1 MLFKEKLKELKNKE
15 QFRSLIT
22 LPQNK
27 GKFVFN
33 KKNYLNF
40 SSNDYLN
47 LTNDRHLKKAAV
59 NAIKKWGCGAT
70 GSRLMSGGL
79 PLHTELEKKF
89 AEFFGYESA
98 LLFGSGFLTNL
109 GVISALAEK
118 SDEIFFDRLDHA
130 SLIDGIRLSGA
141 KWQRFKHNDLT
152 DLEKLLKT
160 SSSQKKFIIVDSLFS
175 MDGDIAPLKK
185 IAKLAKKYKAFLI
198 VDEAHAVGI
207 MGKQG
212 RGLCSKLKIKPD
224 IITGTLSKT
233 FGTYGGFVCC
243 SQEIKEWL
251 INSARTFIFSTALPP
266 AIIGSTLK
274 ALELIKTQPDLGQ
287 KLLDKANY
295 FYQLLKEA
303 GLTLLPFE
311 SQIIPII
318 IGSNELAIK
327 MADKLWQEGVYV
339 KAIRPPTVPKGTAR
353 LRLSITLAHSK
364 NDLKTAAKKIINA
377 ARELNIL

>member
-1 MLFKEKLKELKNKE
+1 MLFIEKVKELKSKE
-15 QFRSLIT
+15 QFRSLT
-22 LPQNK
+22 ALPQNR
-27 GKFVFN
+27 GKFSYHR
-33 KKNYLNF
+33 KKYLNL

-47 LTNDRHLKKAAV
+47 LANARQLKKAAIK
-59 NAIKKWGCGAT
+59 ALKKWGCGAT

-79 PLHTELEKKF
+79 PLHTELEKNL

-118 SDEIFFDRLDHA
+118 NDELFFDRLNHA

-141 KWQRFKHNDLT
+141 KWQRFKHNNLA

-160 SSSQKKFIIVDSLFS
+160 SSGRQKLIIVDSLFS
-175 MDGDIAPLKK
+175 MDGDFAPLKK
-185 IAKLAKKYKAFLI
+185 IAALAKKYQAFLI
-198 VDEAHAVGI
+198 VDEAHAIGI
-207 MGKQG
+207 VGKQG
-212 RGLCSKLKIKPD
+212 QGLCHKLNIKPD
-224 IITGTLSKT
+224 IITGTLSKA
-233 FGTYGGFVCC
+233 FGSYGGFVCC
-243 SQEIKEWL
+243 SQEIKDWL

-274 ALELIKTQPDLGQ
+274 ALELIKTKPASGQ
-287 KLLDKANY
+287 KLLANAGY
-295 FYQLLKEA
+295 FYHLLKKA

-318 IGSNELAIK
+318 IGSNELSVK
-327 MADKLWQEGVYV
+327 MAEKLWQEGIYV

-353 LRLSITLAHSK
+353 LRLSVTLAHSK
-364 NDLKTAAKKIINA
+364 KDLRKAAQKIIA
-377 ARELNIL
+377 VARELNIL